1 MSTHAGRKM
10 RTVLRNAENVLA
22 IELLVAAQALDWRVG
37 MTIDPIAPRAQMTLA
52 ESEEQARRF
61 ESAADYRRIAEGIA
75 PALRPFYQRVREA
88 SPPTVR
94 DRPLSDDVRR
104 VRQAFTAAARTKP

>member
-1 MSTHAGRKM
+1 MGMTAALKA
-10 RTVLRNAENVLA
+10 RTVVENSRSGLA

-52 ESEEQARRF
+52 EPEEQARRF